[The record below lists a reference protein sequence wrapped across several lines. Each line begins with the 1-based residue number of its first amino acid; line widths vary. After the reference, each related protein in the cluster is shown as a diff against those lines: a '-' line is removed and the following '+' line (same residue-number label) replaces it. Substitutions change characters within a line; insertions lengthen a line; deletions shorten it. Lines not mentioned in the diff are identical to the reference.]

1 MEIELVVIARLE
13 LQLYTQQRV
22 MDGIADFKMTI
33 GILGMSTEN
42 LLTDGVFI
50 GNLANGTMIAR
61 FLQAADNL
69 CLIQRI
75 GCGDMSI
82 QVANG
87 IESCGH
93 QMLMLQSNCAASQK
107 AVFSGRG
114 LGLQTMFL
122 FHHGTARDNLA
133 EPHSRP

>member
-33 GILGMSTEN
+33 GIPGMSTEN

-75 GCGDMSI
+75 GCDDMRSEEHTLNS
-82 QVANG
+82 VTR
-87 IESCGH
+87 ESR
-93 QMLMLQSNCAASQK
+93 MPSSA
-107 AVFSGRG
+107 
-114 LGLQTMFL
+114 
-122 FHHGTARDNLA
+122 
-133 EPHSRP
+133 